1 MNYTIDAKGK
11 RLGRLASEIAVILQ
25 GKKHAT
31 YNPRLRGEDR
41 VLIKNA
47 KGIVVTGEKDTKKI
61 YYRHTGYM
69 GHLREKTY
77 AEAFAQSPEKVLRHA
92 VEHML
97 PRNWIRAERM
107 KLLKVEE

>member
-1 MNYTIDAKGK
+1 MEYTIDAKGK
-11 RLGRLASEIAVILQ
+11 HLGRLASEIAVILQ
-25 GKKHAT
+25 GKRQAT

-41 VLIKNA
+41 VTVKNA
-47 KGIVVTGEKDTKKI
+47 KGIVVTGNKETQKV

-69 GHLREKTY
+69 GHLREKTHK
-77 AEAFAQSPEKVLRHA
+77 EAFAQSPEKVLRRA

-107 KLLKVEE
+107 KLLRVEN

>member
-1 MNYTIDAKGK
+1 MLYTIDAKGK
-11 RLGRLASEIAVILQ
+11 RLGRLASDIAVILQ
-25 GKKHAT
+25 GKKSAA

-41 VLIKNA
+41 VVVKNVG
-47 KGIVVTGEKDTKKI
+47 GIVVSGGKEEKKI

-77 AEAFAQSPEKVLRHA
+77 AQAFAQSPEKVLRRA

-97 PRNWIRAERM
+97 PRNWIRKDRM
-107 KLLKVEE
+107 KLLKVEN